1 MKFKIILGILVLT
14 VFSCQITTSFPNEDT
29 FPYQLTTNDLPTGFE
44 LVFTENSTLYVL
56 EQTWKTPSDPTGA
69 TMLTVVDYNTSSLAK
84 STIQLSGLFAGN
96 PVKIE
101 GADRT
106 VNISFIGSTIMA
118 QKGSYIATCAAITSS
133 AEDVIT
139 LLEAQMAIL
148 PKSGGG
154 IPGFTVMFSILSVG
168 TLVLIQKKAK
178 RFQK

>member
-1 MKFKIILGILVLT
+1 
-14 VFSCQITTSFPNEDT
+14 
-29 FPYQLTTNDLPTGFE
+29 
-44 LVFTENSTLYVL
+44 
-56 EQTWKTPSDPTGA
+56 
-69 TMLTVVDYNTSSLAK
+69 LTVVDYNTSSLAK